1 MLHPTRLSLSAS
13 GATPQAAQPPGMRKK
28 RLERTKWPQHHAAAA
43 LWSLARAKGY
53 SLFIRRRSRG
63 TRAIE
68 MSLLQSP
75 PHTYA
80 AFLCFMGVLTATV
93 SGYLASMMASSSS
106 CCRNCKHPATGVGH
120 SPRRSTRRRGG

>member
-1 MLHPTRLSLSAS
+1 MVFGACEGVLSIHPSQVPR
-13 GATPQAAQPPGMRKK
+13 
-28 RLERTKWPQHHAAAA
+28 
-43 LWSLARAKGY
+43 Y
-53 SLFIRRRSRG
+53 SRY
-63 TRAIE
+63 E